1 MPNRLRHA
9 ADLLTATKVPVSR
22 AAIILSRE
30 PESPVTQAV
39 KLWGD
44 DEEPFKN
51 LITSRTAAAR
61 EWRRVM
67 ARIIAHLMP
76 DRSNHPVWRG
86 WYFANAN
93 QRAAFLAPILRGG
106 LFINPRIGMSATRT
120 RRVAT
125 GASFLNR
132 HGVIWEIRSHR
143 SARDVAPIFAAIG
156 AKYPEQR
163 EVLFPQ
169 RSRFVLLEPPRA
181 ITLVRG
187 GQKFRVPYL
196 VFAEA

>member
-1 MPNRLRHA
+1 MPTRLRHA
-9 ADLLTATKVPVSR
+9 ADLLTASNVPVSR
-22 AAIILSRE
+22 AAVILSRE

-67 ARIIAHLMP
+67 ARIIANLRP
-76 DRSNHPVWRG
+76 DRSNRPVWRG
-86 WYFANAN
+86 WYFANAR
-93 QRAAFLAPILRGG
+93 QRAGFLEPILRAG
-106 LFINPRIGMSATRT
+106 LFINPRIGMSATRA

-125 GASFLNR
+125 RASFLNR
-132 HGVIWEIRSHR
+132 HGVIWEIRSHC

-163 EVLFPQ
+163 EVLFP
-169 RSRFVLLEPPRA
+169 RHCRFVLLESPRTIA
-181 ITLVRG
+181 LVRG
-187 GQKFRVPYL
+187 GQKLRVPYL